1 MAHFAQID
9 ENNIVTEVL
18 VLDNEGT
25 VEACH
30 AFLVENLGGT
40 WIQTSYNTYRNQHAL
55 GGTPLRKNYAGI
67 GYTYD
72 ESRDAFIEP
81 QTYPSW
87 VFNEDV
93 CGWDPP
99 VPFPEDTP
107 HVHWD
112 EGTTSWVAND
122 KPDQPFPS
130 WVWSDDNWWWDPPV
144 LPPED
149 FDDDPSKYDWNEE
162 TQTWDAV

>member
-9 ENNIVTEVL
+9 ENNIVVN
-18 VLDNEGT
+18 VT
-25 VEACH
+25 VIPDDQEHRGQEFIAEIG
-30 AFLVENLGGT
+30 LEGT
-40 WIQTSYNTYRNQHAL
+40 WIKTSYNTYRDKHHF
-55 GGTPLRKNYAGI
+55 GGTPLRKNYAGV

-72 ESRDAFIEP
+72 ESRDAFIGP
-81 QTYPSW
+81 KPYPSW

-112 EGTTSWVAND
+112 EETTSWVPND
-122 KPDQPFPS
+122 KPDQPYPS
-130 WVWSDDNWWWDPPV
+130 WVWNDEHWCWEPPV
-144 LPPED
+144 FPPED

-162 TQTWDAV
+162 TQTWDTV